1 MCPGGVIV
9 AAVSSPG
16 LLCTNGM
23 SNSTHSSGFAN
34 AAIVTTLSPRAFG
47 ASAFDGVALQE
58 SLERALLRGRRRRL
72 HRAGSVRAGLPRGA
86 LEAARR
92 GRSSYRL
99 GMTPGRID
107 ALLPPLVRDALR
119 HALVRFERQIPG
131 FAGPDGLLVGL
142 ESRSSGPVRIPRDAD
157 SLRARGFANLFPVG
171 EGAGYAGGIM
181 SAAIDG
187 ARAAQVLLR
196 DGVAGVETVA

>member
-9 AAVSSPG
+9 ASVSSPG

-23 SNSTHSSGFAN
+23 SNSRHSSGFAN
-34 AAIVTTLSPRAFG
+34 AAIVTTLAPSAFG
-47 ASAFDGVALQE
+47 SGAFDGVALQE
-58 SLERALLRGRRRRL
+58 TLERAFFAAGGGDYTAPAQSAPDFLAG
-72 HRAGSVRAGLPRGA
+72 RAGPLTR
-86 LEAARR
+86 
-92 GRSSYRL
+92 RSSYRF
-99 GMTPGRID
+99 GMTPGRVD

-119 HALVRFERQIPG
+119 HALARFERQIPG
-131 FAGPDGLLVGL
+131 YAGPEGLLVGL

-157 SLRARGFANLFPVG
+157 TLRARGFANLFPVG

-196 DGVAGVETVA
+196 DGVAAPGVRG